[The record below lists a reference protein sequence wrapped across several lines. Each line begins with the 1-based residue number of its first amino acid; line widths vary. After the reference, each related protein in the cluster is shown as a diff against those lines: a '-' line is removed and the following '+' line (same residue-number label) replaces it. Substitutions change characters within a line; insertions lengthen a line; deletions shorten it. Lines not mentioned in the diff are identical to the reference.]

1 MTKHKIQK
9 KAFGQLL
16 TSTSGSAK
24 LSRALAMFL
33 AGLGGA
39 KLFGA
44 STGTATG
51 IGSLLALL
59 GYNTHLVFGPR
70 KPRPSMSFTPA

>member
-1 MTKHKIQK
+1 
-9 KAFGQLL
+9 
-16 TSTSGSAK
+16 
-24 LSRALAMFL
+24 MFL

-44 STGTATG
+44 STGAATG

-59 GYNTHLVFGPR
+59 GYNTHLVFGPG
-70 KPRPSMSFTPA
+70 KSRPSMSFTPA